1 MIKEFTI
8 SNKGAIKVNL
18 VDSRFGEIRVVIQNK
33 KLYFC
38 AKDVCFAFGMRDY
51 KRYVSQYCQHIHHFY
66 HDTNGGVQIL
76 NFIDYQDVIHIFE
89 HSKLE
94 DATDLLYNIAS
105 FIITMDRVLNCTD
118 DDDYDY
124 CSNCEYRAVCDCDG
138 DCDNCD
144 DCDSE
149 SSDDCS
155 DYVDDRTENDDCD
168 GNCYNSD
175 DEFECDGD
183 CDNCDECYSCEPSL
197 IQINLSMKK
206 AITKIIKGMS
216 ITLES
221 IEELLQNSSESEEGG
236 IA

>member
-221 IEELLQNSSESEEGG
+221 IEELLQNSSESEESE